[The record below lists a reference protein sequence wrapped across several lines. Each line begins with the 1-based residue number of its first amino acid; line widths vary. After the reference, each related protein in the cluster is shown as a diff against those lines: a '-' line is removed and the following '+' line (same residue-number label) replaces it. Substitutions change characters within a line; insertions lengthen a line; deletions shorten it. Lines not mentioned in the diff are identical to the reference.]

1 MASQSQSQSQTQI
14 QTYSKTS
21 ILFTNAKVHDDKYKN
36 EIFCIEKKIKDYHKQ
51 ISVQTVFLN
60 MYKSGK
66 DYIKENPDCKLKKEI
81 ELYNIQTKKINEL
94 KQIYNELIKKR
105 EKILIRNK
113 IREIKIIPEDFRWF
127 RYVASLQLDVIDV
140 TKLTTEKKK
149 ILKFNLNE
157 TCKFLYEFS
166 PETMVK
172 YNIYNEEIKQYNGK
186 YVYVRDLYSYIQE
199 VIKTL

>member
-1 MASQSQSQSQTQI
+1 
-14 QTYSKTS
+14 
-21 ILFTNAKVHDDKYKN
+21 LFTSEKVPDDDKYKN
-36 EIFCIEKKIKDYHKQ
+36 EIFCIEKTIEDYHKQ

-60 MYKSGK
+60 MYKANIKSGK
-66 DYIKENPDCKLKKEI
+66 DYIKENPRCNFEYYMGKIKKEI
-81 ELYNIQTKKINEL
+81 ELYNLQTKKINEL

-105 EKILIRNK
+105 EKILTRNK

-186 YVYVRDLYSYIQE
+186 YVYVRDLYSDIQE